1 LCYPQQQPAIGD
13 QIQQTIASIQEQSQA
28 AVTDLNTRL
37 LTLVGVKTNEDLLS
51 TVQTQAQTYIAQ
63 IKSVADSISAQQQSQ
78 QEQVGGVIGNLAK
91 QLSEQASK
99 FLGSNDPNKVNQ
111 IQNTF
116 NSVLEQ
122 ANNLQRT
129 VQSQGNNFNTEFKKS

>member
-1 LCYPQQQPAIGD
+1 MCYPQQQPAIGD
-13 QIQQTIASIQEQSQA
+13 QIQQTFSSIQEQSQK

-37 LTLVGVKTNEDLLS
+37 LTLVGVRSNEELLN
-51 TVQTQAQTYIAQ
+51 TVQSQAQTYIAQ

-78 QEQVGGVIGNLAK
+78 QEQVGGLVGNLAK

-99 FLGSNDPNKVNQ
+99 FLAGNDPNKVNQ
-111 IQNTF
+111 IQQTF

-122 ANNLQRT
+122 ANTLQKT
-129 VQSQGNNFNTEFKKS
+129 VQAQGNFTTAL